1 MDAELMQALAPRV
14 RVARIVVVLMVLG
27 IVVAAAVALAVAG
40 MPRAKADQPP
50 IFSYVALVLVP
61 LHLAMSLFVSRAML
75 RAVRRLVANGP
86 LVLTQQGQ
94 TYQQVRDLVDR
105 LGERGWFVAL
115 VSTRAVVLGS
125 LIEMAALINV
135 AAYFVEQQAFSLIA
149 AGVLAVILLLQMP
162 TLNSTAQWV
171 EDQGRRL
178 EDERRLAAMSDAKR
192 EAAERQPE

>member
-1 MDAELMQALAPRV
+1 MQALAPRV

-86 LVLTQQGQ
+86 LVLTPQGQ

-178 EDERRLAAMSDAKR
+178 EDERRLAGTPHG
-192 EAAERQPE
+192 ERQDPAA